1 MASADSPKV
10 DLADCELLRQAETER
25 AWVNP
30 RRVANRPYFEQGV
43 IYSPFALT
51 DPDAARA
58 LLTPKR
64 ALGIGGNSNDL
75 R

>member
-1 MASADSPKV
+1 M
-10 DLADCELLRQAETER
+10 DLWEVP
-25 AWVNP
+25 WVNP
-30 RRVANRPYFEQGV
+30 SRFVNRPYFEQG
-43 IYSPFALT
+43 IIHSPFALT

-64 ALGIGGNSNDL
+64 ALGIGGNSDDL